1 MDLNEQILHLLDKK
15 SPLGSVEISK
25 TINKDHQAVVGA
37 LKSLQCFENVSKLH
51 VVNVGT
57 LARLKGLRNSLY
69 RYPSQSLQASRDL
82 LGKLFATI

>member
-25 TINKDHQAVVGA
+25 TINKEHQAVVGA
-37 LKSLQCFENVSKLH
+37 LKSLQCFENVSNSKLR

-57 LARLKGLRNSLY
+57 L
-69 RYPSQSLQASRDL
+69 D
-82 LGKLFATI
+82 

>member
-51 VVNVGT
+51 VVVNVGT
-57 LARLKGLRNSLY
+57 L
-69 RYPSQSLQASRDL
+69 D
-82 LGKLFATI
+82 